1 MHRGE
6 INLQKIVAGEETERR
21 RKYWEWDMEN
31 CGKQGK
37 EKTCLHK

>member
-21 RKYWEWDMEN
+21 RKCWEWDMEN
-31 CGKQGK
+31 CRKQGK
-37 EKTCLHK
+37 EKTYLH